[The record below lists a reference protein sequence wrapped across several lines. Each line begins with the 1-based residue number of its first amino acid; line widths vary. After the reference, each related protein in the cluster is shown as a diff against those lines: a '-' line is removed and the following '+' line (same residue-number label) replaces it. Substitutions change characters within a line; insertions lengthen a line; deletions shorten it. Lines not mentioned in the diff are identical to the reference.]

1 MKMKLSQREAAKRMN
16 FSHNMLNRYEK
27 GVRLMEMS
35 ADKAAVLAEFF
46 RWDLKKML
54 RAMKAEASAQ
64 ERKSK

>member
-16 FSHNMLNRYEK
+16 FSYNMLNRYEK

-54 RAMKAEASAQ
+54 RAMKAEARAGK
-64 ERKSK
+64 EKT

>member
-1 MKMKLSQREAAKRMN
+1 MKMKLSQREAAKQMG
-16 FSHNMLNRYEK
+16 FSYNMLNRYEK

-54 RAMKAEASAQ
+54 RAMKAEARAGK
-64 ERKSK
+64 EKT